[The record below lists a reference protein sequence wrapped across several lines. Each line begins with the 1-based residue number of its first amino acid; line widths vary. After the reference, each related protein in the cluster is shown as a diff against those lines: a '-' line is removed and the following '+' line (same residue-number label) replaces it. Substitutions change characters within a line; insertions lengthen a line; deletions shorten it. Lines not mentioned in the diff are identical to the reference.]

1 MTFYTMSPRSPN
13 SFGVASHSLS
23 RPWNRLFN
31 LNSHPRPMAML
42 QKRILPPLLK
52 TAWSWRIQIISDRIQ
67 SDHPTASCPRNFTLS
82 LPVNHRFASA
92 RTVHE
97 DSRRGASVDHG
108 AVENLMLVAFTLVGT
123 GTALAIPT
131 LVFPVKHAPRVVL
144 MRLRTSRATVT
155 DWLHRS
161 LCGRSC
167 ACLWPLRALWRSL
180 LRRSGL
186 VSWCL
191 LRRSG
196 LLSGCLLSWFGLL
209 E

>member
-1 MTFYTMSPRSPN
+1 MSPRSPN

-108 AVENLMLVAFTLVGT
+108 AVENLM
-123 GTALAIPT
+123 P
-131 LVFPVKHAPRVVL
+131 
-144 MRLRTSRATVT
+144 
-155 DWLHRS
+155 
-161 LCGRSC
+161 
-167 ACLWPLRALWRSL
+167 
-180 LRRSGL
+180 LRRSGHPDT
-186 VSWCL
+186 SP
-191 LRRSG
+191 LRRSRLRHRARRG
-196 LLSGCLLSWFGLL
+196 HRQAQERKSAMKLL
-209 E
+209 EALGSPSQPAYSLILPKGASIQRGSSSATIARSSFNSLTLASILALAKSLRGRF